1 MVIGD
6 CVNAEVRHDEK
17 PVRIKR
23 ENCQEEEKGPE
34 GGGGH
39 GQEGRDGYSETAHI
53 MESEP
58 AD

>member
-1 MVIGD
+1 MVISD

-17 PVRIKR
+17 AVRIKR

-39 GQEGRDGYSETAHI
+39 GQES
-53 MESEP
+53 
-58 AD
+58 